1 MAKIRKF
8 GTCELG
14 EVEAITIGG
23 ARLSA
28 TILSYGATV
37 QSLLFTDKD
46 GKVHDVCLGYDTL
59 EEYRTKDGYIGAAIG
74 RNGNRIGGAKYTYD
88 GTTYKL
94 TANEGE
100 NQLHGGLVGLDKK
113 ILPYRMDGQA
123 LVFTARLADGE
134 EGYPGNVDVEVR
146 YEIVDGC
153 ALRID
158 YRAVSDKDT
167 VINLTN
173 HTYFNLGGADGG
185 TILDHVMQM
194 DADRYTL
201 TDAASIPTGELPVV
215 DGTCMDFRTEKP
227 IGRDIGGGIV
237 APYGGYDH
245 NFCLTGSGLRKA
257 VEVTSP
263 KTNIT
268 MQVITDQE
276 GVQFYAGNFLNQ
288 TGKGGVY
295 YDKHAG
301 FCLETQHYPDAVNHE
316 NFPTSIVKA
325 GDVYTQTT
333 IYKFTQE

>member
-1 MAKIRKF
+1 MAEIRKF

-14 EVEAITIGG
+14 EVEAITIKGE
-23 ARLSA
+23 RLSA

-59 EEYRTKDGYIGAAIG
+59 EEYRTKSGYIGAAIG
-74 RNGNRIGGAKYTYD
+74 RNGNRIGGAKYTC
-88 GTTYKL
+88 GGKTYKL

-100 NQLHGGLVGLDKK
+100 NQLHGGLTGLDKK
-113 ILPYRMDGQA
+113 ILAYRLDGEE

-134 EGYPGNVDVEVR
+134 EGYPGNVDIEVR
-146 YEIVDGC
+146 YAIVDGC

-158 YRAVSDKDT
+158 YRAVADKDT

-185 TILDHVMQM
+185 SILDHVMQM
-194 DADRYTL
+194 NADRYTL
-201 TDAASIPTGELPVV
+201 TDPASIPTGELPAV
-215 DGTCMDFRTEKP
+215 DGTCMDFRTAKP
-227 IGRDIGGGIV
+227 IGQDIEDPIV
-237 APYGGYDH
+237 APYKGYDH
-245 NFCLTGSGLRKA
+245 NFCLTGEGLRE
-257 VEVTSP
+257 VIHVTSP

-276 GVQFYAGNFLNQ
+276 GVQFYAGNFLDQ

-295 YDKHAG
+295 YARHAG

-325 GDVYTQTT
+325 GDVYTHTT
-333 IYKFTQE
+333 IYKFAQK